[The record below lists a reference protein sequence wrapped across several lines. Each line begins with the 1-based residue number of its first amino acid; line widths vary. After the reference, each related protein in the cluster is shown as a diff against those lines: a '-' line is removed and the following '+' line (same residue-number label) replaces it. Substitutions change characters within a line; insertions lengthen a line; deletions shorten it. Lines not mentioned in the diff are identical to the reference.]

1 MAKSFLETVKG
12 DQPIFF
18 INALCGL
25 GDIVSHLSRLPA
37 VREKYPNH
45 TVVFLLGG
53 FGGSPRLMK
62 EMIERQGE
70 LALIIKNY
78 AWINQHDKMEEFIK
92 KSYVKESRGDLYE
105 TWSFCKEIFNNE
117 KPSFLSYDMAFPY
130 SYNTSSTPDLL
141 DNFYEFSNSKTVV
154 IKPFTTEGNPEGFEH
169 DVENNRFWTTEKWVN
184 LIEKLRE
191 KDFVPIFIGLKK
203 DLQDLPEQCK
213 KKNLQ
218 FLDFSDRSIEDTI
231 LVINNSNGCI
241 TTNSWEWAIAARAGL
256 PTVSVFL
263 KNHFFLPVHL
273 PQGPSPMWDNLYVET
288 DCLDQEPES
297 ANKIIDV
304 FNFLTAHKKRPD
316 KKYSVAMITLDDADC
331 IEDTLENVSSYVTE
345 DFVVVDGGSTDGT
358 LEILKKQK
366 GIHLLEKKWEDNFE
380 LQKNF
385 ALDATTQEWRILID
399 ADEQYEHLFWNQLP
413 WYIAKAENDGVDCI
427 SVPRINIVDGLTQDM
442 VEENSWQLSHFN
454 WVNYP
459 DYQQR
464 LYKRNCRYSGR
475 THERII
481 GINNADA
488 IVGQHIVHRK
498 SYERQQ
504 RGLKRE
510 HDQYKIA
517 ATNVKK
523 KINLKLG
530 SKLLIQCVESLSDDE
545 KTMVVEER
553 MKYLINDKTNF
564 HYTLAVPAHVDLT
577 KEEDF
582 IKLMGRDNIIKF
594 GSIPELFY
602 ILEETK
608 PYIVHML
615 TDVKMEE
622 NLANAIKSKA
632 KHFIEKNIDGTPE
645 DSLNFYR
652 RIGA

>member
-1 MAKSFLETVKG
+1 MAKSFLETIKG
-12 DQPIFF
+12 NEPIFF
-18 INALCGL
+18 INTLCGL

-37 VREKYPNH
+37 VKEKYPNH
-45 TVVFLLGG
+45 IVVFLLGG

-78 AWINQHDKMEEFIK
+78 TWLNQHDTMEEFIK
-92 KSYVKESRGDLYE
+92 KTYVKETRGDVYE

-117 KPSFLSYDMAFPY
+117 EPSFLNYEMAFPY

-141 DNFYEFSNSKTVV
+141 DNFYGFANSKTVV

-169 DVENNRFWTTEKWVN
+169 DVENNRFWTTAKWVH
-184 LIEKLRE
+184 LIEKLSE
-191 KDFVPIFIGLKK
+191 ENFIPIFIGLKK

-241 TTNSWEWAIAARAGL
+241 TTNSWEWGIAARAGL
-256 PTVSVFL
+256 PTVCVYL

-273 PQGPSPMWDNLYVET
+273 PQGPSSIWDNLYVET
-288 DCLDQEPES
+288 DALDQEPQS
-297 ANKIIDV
+297 AQKIVDV
-304 FNFLTAHKKRPD
+304 FNFFTDHKKRPEVN
-316 KKYSVAMITLDDADC
+316 YSVAMITLDDADC
-331 IEDTLENVSSYVTE
+331 VADTLLNVTPYVTD

-358 LEILKKQK
+358 LEILNGWQCVS
-366 GIHLLEKKWEDNFE
+366 LLEKTWEDDFE
-380 LQKNF
+380 IQKNF
-385 ALDATTQEWRILID
+385 ALEATTQEWLILIY
-399 ADEQYEHLFWNQLP
+399 ADEEYEHLFWNQLP
-413 WYIAKAENDGVDCI
+413 WYILQADFDGVDCI

-442 VEENSWQLSHFN
+442 VEKNSWQLSHFN

-464 LYKRNCRYSGR
+464 VYKRNCKYSGR
-475 THERII
+475 THERIV
-481 GINNADA
+481 GLKKSDA

-498 SYERQQ
+498 SSERQE

-510 HDQYKIA
+510 HDQYKISA
-517 ATNVKK
+517 VNIKK
-523 KINLKLG
+523 RLDVEYGKKLI
-530 SKLLIQCVESLSDDE
+530 IQCVESLADDE
-545 KTMVVEER
+545 KIINIENH
-553 MKYLINDKTNF
+553 MKFLINNKGDF
-564 HYTLAVPAHVDLT
+564 HYGLAFPAHTDLA
-577 KEEDF
+577 KGEEF
-582 IKLMGRDNIIKF
+582 IKLMGENNMIKF
-594 GSIPELFY
+594 GSLPELFY

-615 TDVKMEE
+615 TDIEIEK
-622 NLANAIKSKA
+622 NLADAIRSRA
-632 KHFIEKNIDGTPE
+632 KHFIEKNIAGTPE
-645 DSLNFYR
+645 DSLKSYR

>member
-1 MAKSFLETVKG
+1 MAKSFLETVKS
-12 DQPIFF
+12 DEPIFF

-37 VREKYPNH
+37 VKEKYPNH

-62 EMIERQGE
+62 EMAERQGE

-78 AWINQHDKMEEFIK
+78 AWVNQHDTMEEFIK
-92 KSYVKESRGDLYE
+92 KTYVKETRGDIYE
-105 TWSFCKEIFNNE
+105 TWSFCKEIFNNA
-117 KPSFLSYDMAFPY
+117 KPSFLNYEMAFPY
-130 SYNTSSTPDLL
+130 TYNTSSTPELL
-141 DNFYEFSNSKTVV
+141 ENFYGFTNSKTVV

-169 DVENNRFWTTEKWVN
+169 DVENNRFWTTEKWVH

-191 KDFVPIFIGLKK
+191 DNFVPIFIGLKK

-241 TTNSWEWAIAARAGL
+241 TTNSWEWGIAARAGL
-256 PTVSVFL
+256 PTVCVYL
-263 KNHFFLPVHL
+263 KNHFFLPVHI
-273 PQGPSPMWDNLYVET
+273 PQGPSSIWDNLYVET
-288 DCLDQEPES
+288 DALDQEPQS
-297 ANKIIDV
+297 AQKIIDV
-304 FNFLTAHKKRPD
+304 FNFFTDHKKRPE
-316 KKYSVAMITLDDADC
+316 KKYSVCMITYNDEEC
-331 IEDTLENVSSYVTE
+331 VRDTMENVTPYVTD
-345 DFVVVDGGSTDGT
+345 DFVITDGGSTDKT
-358 LEILKKQK
+358 ISIIEEYDTNL
-366 GIHLLEKKWEDNFE
+366 IHKKWEDNFE
-380 LQKNF
+380 IQKNNS
-385 ALDATTQEWRILID
+385 LDAANQEWRVLID
-399 ADEQYEHLFWNQLP
+399 ADEEFEHLFWNQLP
-413 WYIAKAENDGVDCI
+413 WHILRADYDGVDCI

-442 VEENSWQLSHFN
+442 VEENGWQLSHFN

-464 LYKRNCRYSGR
+464 VYKRNCKYSGR
-475 THERII
+475 THERIV
-481 GINNADA
+481 GSTKSSAL
-488 IVGQHIVHRK
+488 VGQHIVHRK
-498 SYERQQ
+498 SYARQQ

-517 ATNVKK
+517 ATNVKEK
-523 KINLKLG
+523 LNLQYG
-530 SKLLIQCVESLSDDE
+530 NKLLIQCVESLSDDE
-545 KTMVVEER
+545 KTIAIENR
-553 MKYLINDKTNF
+553 MKFLIKHKDNF
-564 HYTLAVPAHVDLT
+564 HYALAFPAHIDLA

-582 IKLMGRDNIIKF
+582 VKLMGEDNMIKF

-615 TDVKMEE
+615 TDIDMET
-622 NLANAIKSKA
+622 NLANSIRGKA

-645 DSLNFYR
+645 DSLSFYR